1 VTRLRGL
8 RSPLLAVCAAALL
21 LPAVALGQAPRTWVS
36 GVGDDAN
43 PCARTAPCKTIAGT
57 LQKTAVS
64 GEINVLDP
72 GDFGQGVTITKSITI
87 SAVGVVA
94 ALSPGSGLNGVNINA
109 PGKVVTLEG
118 FEVNG
123 RGTGLVGV
131 NVTAAK
137 EVRLVNDD
145 ISGFATAG
153 VEFAPSDT
161 TAPPE
166 LVLENTTI
174 HDNAGDGLLANAVAG
189 TAQTI
194 LLSSDTF
201 DGNACGIVA
210 TSLGLQGT
218 PDFSTDCGTNTSGS
232 GTGTTALTAV
242 NDLSTSNTGAGLLAN
257 GSGGALTV
265 TSDTID
271 GNGMGLQEANGGT
284 IDSFGG
290 LVLFGNGSD
299 GSPTTSSNPD
309 LGPTGQDGGTGANG
323 TPGDTGATG
332 QPGPAGGSGTSGRAE
347 LLTCT
352 IAVSHHARCHG
363 KLLTR
368 SGRFTGG
375 TSSASAAV
383 SQHGRVVAHG
393 TALISSSGL
402 KLILGVGKQLKAGSY
417 KLTLSRKGRAFSHE
431 SLTLR

>member
-57 LQKTAVS
+57 LAKTAAS

-94 ALSPGSGLNGVNINA
+94 AISPGSGLNGVNINA

-123 RGTGLVGV
+123 RGTALIGV

-145 ISGFATAG
+145 ISGFTTAG

-161 TAPPE
+161 TTE
-166 LVLENTTI
+166 LVLENTRI
-174 HDNAGDGLLANAVAG
+174 HDNAGDGLIATAVAG
-189 TAQTI
+189 TTQTV

-201 DGNACGIVA
+201 DSNACGIVA
-210 TSLGLQGT
+210 TSLGLQST

-271 GNGMGLQEANGGT
+271 GNGTGLQEANGGT
-284 IDSFGG
+284 ITSFGG
-290 LVLFGNGSD
+290 IVMYGNGTD
-299 GSPTTSSNPD
+299 GAPTSSSNPD
-309 LGPTGQDGGTGANG
+309 LGPTGEAGGN
-323 TPGDTGATG
+323 GATG
-332 QPGPAGGSGTSGRAE
+332 TQGGAGAAGNGGPSGTPGTSGRAE

-352 IAVSHHARCHG
+352 ITASHGARCSG
-363 KLLTR
+363 KLLTG

-375 TSSASAAV
+375 TSNASAAL

-393 TALISSSGL
+393 TALITNRGL
-402 KLILGVGKQLKAGSY
+402 KLILRISNKLKAGSY
-417 KLTLSRKGRAFSHE
+417 KLTLSRKGRAVGHE
-431 SLTLR
+431 PLTLR